1 MDTYFWIN
9 TKYSSAKYNGS
20 YSIQLPRR
28 ITLTDK
34 HEIGLHEV
42 IYPTYLKTLPR
53 EDDCIICIT
62 YRHEDNTLNETF
74 KIPWKNYNSIIQ
86 LIETINDFLLEF
98 TEEIKFDVDQ
108 DSVIVNSHGG
118 TIALSKSLMKIFGLK
133 HQFFS
138 YEKAY
143 SIVKPDI
150 LKYNHFLNLCL
161 DVIEP
166 QFVSNIWI
174 PLLRK
179 VYHDKDTE
187 HAHTHKTFLLPLYF
201 SIAKNDFDVITV
213 SIVDDKNR
221 NINFDESEG
230 LSLLLHIRKK
240 KM

>member
-1 MDTYFWIN
+1 MDTFFWIN

-28 ITLTDK
+28 ITLTEK
-34 HEIGLHEV
+34 HEIGLHEI
-42 IYPTYLKTLPR
+42 IYPTYLKTIPR
-53 EDDCIICIT
+53 EDDCTISIT
-62 YRHEDNTLNETF
+62 FRQNDNTFSETF
-74 KIPWKNYNSIIQ
+74 KIPWKNYNSINQ
-86 LIETINDFLLEF
+86 LIETINDFLMEF
-98 TEEIKFDVDQ
+98 TEEIKFGIDQ
-108 DSVIVNSHGG
+108 DLVHLNSHGG
-118 TIALSKSLMKIFGLK
+118 TITLSKSLMKIFGLK

-143 SIVKPDI
+143 SVVKPDI

-166 QFVSNIWI
+166 QFVGNIWI

-179 VYHDKDTE
+179 VYHERDSD
-187 HAHTHKTFLLPLYF
+187 HAHTHKTFLSPLYF
-201 SIAKNDFDVITV
+201 SISKNDFDIITV

-221 NINFDESEG
+221 SINFNETEG
-230 LSLLLHIRKK
+230 LSLLLHVRQK